1 MVHLVVFDIDGTLVD
16 SDEFD
21 GQLYAQAIQDVVGV
35 EIDCD
40 WSHYTNVTDSG
51 ILDEILASHQIAG
64 DKEEVH
70 SRIRREFIRLTRG
83 YIEHHPEAL
92 REIPGA
98 KGLMDLLLSDE
109 DFFVAVATGGWR
121 ETAAIKLRGIGLD
134 PSTISMA
141 TASDS
146 TNRCEIIK
154 IAERRATNGE
164 LAVKKT
170 YFGDGVWDKDAAAE
184 LNYDFI
190 AVGNAVAHHK
200 SVADLSD
207 HAAILARL
215 SV

>member
-1 MVHLVVFDIDGTLVD
+1 VVNLVVFDIDGTLVD
-16 SDEFD
+16 SGEFD
-21 GQLYAQAIQDVVGV
+21 GQLYAQAIRDVVGV
-35 EIDCD
+35 EVDRD
-40 WSHYTNVTDSG
+40 WSRYKNVTDSG
-51 ILDEILASHQIAG
+51 ILDEILAGHQLAG
-64 DKEEVH
+64 DKEEIH
-70 SRIRREFIRLTRG
+70 SRVRREFIRLMRM
-83 YIEHHPEAL
+83 YIEYYSEVL

-98 KGLMDLLLSDE
+98 KGLVDLLLADE
-109 DFFVAVATGGWR
+109 DFYVAVATGGWR

-134 PSTISMA
+134 ASNISMA

-164 LAVKKT
+164 SAVKKT

-190 AVGNAVAHHK
+190 AVGNAVAHHQ

-207 HAAILARL
+207 HAAIFALL